1 MEPKKSLQEL
11 TLLDRFL
18 FDEAMEKPENMQAV
32 LEIILGEDVVLKS
45 LPQTE
50 KEERISEV
58 YRFVKLD
65 VWAQDE
71 EGTIY
76 NTEVQQKNKGN
87 LPKRSRYYQSR
98 IDSKLLEPGV
108 LDFNELN
115 SVFLILIAPFD
126 LFGRGRYRYTFTMRC
141 DEEPDLALEDGAARI
156 FLNTH
161 GTDEENISP
170 ELKELLDF
178 MEHTNEENLE
188 FRSEKVRKLKKSVR
202 IIQAD
207 EDMGVKYMQ
216 AWEEKAWERLE
227 GKEEG
232 IAEGMEKGMEKG
244 IAEGMEKGMEKGME
258 QLLLQK
264 IERKLEKGQSVDQ
277 IADAL
282 EESPERIR
290 ELMDKIRA
298 ESIL

>member
-1 MEPKKSLQEL
+1 MEQRKTLQEL

-18 FDEAMEKPENMQAV
+18 FDEAMEKPENMRTV
-32 LEIILGEDVVLKS
+32 LEIILGKNVVLQT

-98 IDSKLLEPGV
+98 IDSKLLPPGT
-108 LDFNELN
+108 LDFNDLN
-115 SVFLILIAPFD
+115 PVFFILIAPFD
-126 LFGRGRYRYTFTMRC
+126 VFGRGRYRYTFAMQC
-141 DEEPDLALEDGAARI
+141 KEEPDLELNDDATRI

-161 GTDEENISP
+161 GTDEENISL
-170 ELKELLDF
+170 ELKELLEL
-178 MEHTNEENLE
+178 MEHTNDEELE
-188 FRSEKVRKLKKSVR
+188 FHSDRVRHLKESVQT
-202 IIQAD
+202 IQAD
-207 EDMGVKYMQ
+207 AEMGVKYMQ

-227 GKEEG
+227 GREEG
-232 IAEGMEKGMEKG
+232 REEGFAEGITSTLLKTIKSLMKTTGWS
-244 IAEGMEKGMEKGME
+244 AEQAM
-258 QLLLQK
+258 
-264 IERKLEKGQSVDQ
+264 
-277 IADAL
+277 DAL
-282 EESPERIR
+282 EISGSDR
-290 ELMDKIRA
+290 EAVRPL
-298 ESIL
+298 L

>member
-1 MEPKKSLQEL
+1 MEPRKTLQEL

-32 LEIILGEDVVLKS
+32 LEIILGRDVVLQT

-71 EGTIY
+71 EGTVY
-76 NTEVQQKNKGN
+76 NAEVQKDNKGN

-108 LDFNELN
+108 LDFNRLN
-115 SVFLILIAPFD
+115 PVFFILIAPFD
-126 LFGRGRYRYTFTMRC
+126 VFGRGRYRYTFTMQC
-141 DEEPDLALEDGAARI
+141 KEEPDLELNDDATRI

-161 GTDEENISP
+161 GTDEENISL
-170 ELKELLDF
+170 ELKELLEL
-178 MEHTNEENLE
+178 MEHTNDEELE
-188 FRSEKVRKLKKSVR
+188 FHSDRVRHLKESVQT
-202 IIQAD
+202 IQAD
-207 EDMGVKYMQ
+207 AEMGVKYMQ

-227 GKEEG
+227 GREEG
-232 IAEGMEKGMEKG
+232 REEGFAEGITSTLLKTIKSLMKTTGWS
-244 IAEGMEKGMEKGME
+244 AEQAM
-258 QLLLQK
+258 
-264 IERKLEKGQSVDQ
+264 
-277 IADAL
+277 DAL
-282 EESPERIR
+282 EISGSDR
-290 ELMDKIRA
+290 EAVRPL
-298 ESIL
+298 L

>member
-1 MEPKKSLQEL
+1 M

-18 FDEAMEKPENMQAV
+18 FDEAMEKPENMRAV

-50 KEERISEV
+50 KEERTSER

-65 VWAQDE
+65 VWVLGEDD
-71 EGTIY
+71 TVY
-76 NTEVQQKNKGN
+76 NTEVQQENKGN
-87 LPKRSRYYQSR
+87 LPKRSRFYQAK
-98 IDSKLLEPGV
+98 IDAKLLEPGV
-108 LDFNELN
+108 VDFNKL
-115 SVFLILIAPFD
+115 SPMFFILIAPFD
-126 LFGRGRYRYTFTMRC
+126 LFGRGRYRYTFTMHC
-141 DEEPDLALEDGAARI
+141 KEEPDLDLNDDATRI

-170 ELKELLDF
+170 ELKELLEF
-178 MEHTNEENLE
+178 MEHTNEKNRE
-188 FRSEKVRKLKKSVR
+188 FHSEKVRDLKESVR
-202 IIQAD
+202 AIQAD
-207 EDMGVKYMQ
+207 EDVGVKYMQ
-216 AWEEKAWERLE
+216 AWEERVWDRLE

-232 IAEGMEKGMEKG
+232 IAEGMEKG
-244 IAEGMEKGMEKGME
+244 IAEGMEKGMEK
-258 QLLLQK
+258 LLLQQ

-282 EESPERIR
+282 EETPERIR
-290 ELMDKIRA
+290 ELMDKVTA

>member
-18 FDEAMEKPENMQAV
+18 FDEAMEKPENMRAV
-32 LEIILGEDVVLKS
+32 LEIILGKDVILKS

-50 KEERISEV
+50 KEERTSER

-65 VWAQDE
+65 VWVQSEDD
-71 EGTIY
+71 TVY
-76 NTEVQQKNKGN
+76 NTEVQQENKGN
-87 LPKRSRYYQSR
+87 LPKRSRFYQAK
-98 IDSKLLEPGV
+98 IDAKLLEPGV
-108 LDFNELN
+108 VDFNKL
-115 SVFLILIAPFD
+115 SPMFFILIAPFD
-126 LFGRGRYRYTFTMRC
+126 LFGRGRYRYTFTMHC
-141 DEEPDLALEDGAARI
+141 KEEPGLDLDDGATRI

-161 GTDEENISP
+161 GTDEENITP

-178 MEHTNEENLE
+178 MEHTNDENPE
-188 FRSEKVRKLKKSVR
+188 FHSEKVRNLKRSVR
-202 IIQAD
+202 AIQAD
-207 EDMGVKYMQ
+207 EDVGVKYMQ
-216 AWEEKAWERLE
+216 AWEERVWDRLE

-232 IAEGMEKGMEKG
+232 IAE
-244 IAEGMEKGMEKGME
+244 GME

-282 EESPERIR
+282 EESPERIC
-290 ELMDKIRA
+290 ELMDKITA
-298 ESIL
+298 ESVL